1 MSFEEETYQ
10 SLQRDLEACRNYI
23 RQIATGMIKGEVTRY
38 PIFVATRGE
47 NEIDMGL
54 PIVNR
59 ADFDISWNFNAS
71 HLEEFVAKGIV
82 LKEKAHE
89 FIQVY
94 KNPTEFICVF
104 VAEES
109 IASFVF
115 LPYEKDISNLN

>member
-10 SLQRDLEACRNYI
+10 SLQRDLETCRHYI
-23 RQIATGMIKGEVTRY
+23 RQIAAGMIKGEVTRY

-71 HLEEFVAKGIV
+71 HLEEFVAKGVV
-82 LKEKAHE
+82 LKEKAQE

-94 KNPTEFICVF
+94 KNPAEFICVF
-104 VAEES
+104 VAEEA

-115 LPYEKDISNLN
+115 LPYEKDVSNLN